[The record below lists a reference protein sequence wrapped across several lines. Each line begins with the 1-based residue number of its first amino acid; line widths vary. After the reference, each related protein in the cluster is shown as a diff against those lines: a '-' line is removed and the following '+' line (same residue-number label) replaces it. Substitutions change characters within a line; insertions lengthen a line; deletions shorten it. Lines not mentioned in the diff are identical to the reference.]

1 MINQTEEASILV
13 YARVAGL
20 AYLLTIILGIV
31 GVNIIASSLIVSG
44 DDSATV
50 KNIVENGL
58 LFRVGI
64 ATEVLMYVLVI
75 LLSFTLYVVLKS
87 VNRNLAM
94 LALLW
99 RLAEA
104 IVGAA
109 TTVLSGLIPLLILS
123 NENSFKPE
131 QVDSLVGLF
140 LNVRAAGL
148 DIVLIFIGMG
158 GTLFFYLFFKSNFIP
173 RLLAAWGMLTYLLML
188 ILSFASILLPTISE
202 STKMIFYAPGGLFE
216 ILVGL
221 WLLIKGIN
229 IEQWKKFAS
238 RNYNKDI
245 N

>member
-1 MINQTEEASILV
+1 MTNQTNEASILL
-13 YARVAGL
+13 YARVAGF
-20 AYLLTIILGIV
+20 AYIITIILGIV
-31 GVNIIASSLIVSG
+31 GVNVIESSIIVSG

-50 KNIVENGL
+50 KNIVKYGL
-58 LFRVGI
+58 LFRIGI
-64 ATEVLMYVLVI
+64 ATEILMYVFVI

-109 TTVLSGLIPLLILS
+109 TTVLSGLLPLILLG
-123 NENSFKPE
+123 NEIAFKHE
-131 QVDSLVGLF
+131 QMESLVGIF
-140 LNVRAAGL
+140 LNVRGAGL

-158 GTLFFYLFFKSNFIP
+158 GTLFFYLFFKSNYIP
-173 RLLAAWGMLTYLLML
+173 RLLAAWGMLTYLIML
-188 ILSFASILLPTISE
+188 LLSFASILLPNISE

-216 ILVGL
+216 IVVGL

-229 IEQWKKFAS
+229 IEQWKKFS
-238 RNYNKDI
+238 
-245 N
+245 